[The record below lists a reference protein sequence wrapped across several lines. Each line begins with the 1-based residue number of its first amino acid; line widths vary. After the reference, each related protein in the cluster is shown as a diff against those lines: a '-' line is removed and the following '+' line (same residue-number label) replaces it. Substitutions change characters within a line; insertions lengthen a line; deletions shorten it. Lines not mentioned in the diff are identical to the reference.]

1 MMRIDEWSGPAERW
15 DSFVRN
21 APDGTVMHLQGWR
34 AVLERAYGHPTFQLA
49 AVDGDE
55 LCGVLPLALVSGPL
69 LGRQLVSMPFM
80 DYGGVCAAGNTKAEA
95 LLVQAAI
102 ELARARRATLALRY
116 ARPVDLGLPSSVE
129 KVTMTLE
136 LGSSEDALWR
146 RLPSERRNRIRRA
159 QKHGLTA
166 AVRDADALHD
176 FYRVFAENMRE
187 LGSPVHSRRFFE
199 EVLREFPWSKLVIV
213 TADSEAIGAG
223 LMLIHGGT
231 ISIPWVSSLRKHFD
245 RYPNQ
250 LLYWEA
256 MRFGIAQGHRILD
269 FGRSS
274 VGSGTYEAKR
284 QWGATPVQLH
294 WYYHPET
301 SAPPGDDVKRLDWAT
316 TVWRRLPLRVANALG
331 PWLRKQIPN

>member
-1 MMRIDEWSGPAERW
+1 MIRIVDWNGPGERW
-15 DSFVRN
+15 DAFVC
-21 APDGTVMHLQGWR
+21 AASDGTVMHRHGWQT
-34 AVLERAYGHPTFQLA
+34 VLARSYGIRTFQLA
-49 AVDGDE
+49 AMDGDE
-55 LCGVLPLALVSGPL
+55 LRGVLPLALVTGPL

-80 DYGGVCAAGNTKAEA
+80 DYGGVCAAGHDKAEA
-95 LLVQAAI
+95 LLVQAATD
-102 ELARARRATLALRY
+102 LARGRRATLALRY
-116 ARPVDLGLPSSVE
+116 ARPADLGLPSSHE
-129 KVTMTLE
+129 KVTMMLD
-136 LGSSEDALWR
+136 LGPTEDALWR

-159 QKHGLTA
+159 QKHGLSA
-166 AVRDADALHD
+166 AVRGIDALDD
-176 FYRVFAENMRE
+176 FYGVFAENMRD

-199 EVLREFPWSKLVIV
+199 EVLREFPTSKLVLV
-213 TADSEAIGAG
+213 MADSRAVGAG
-223 LMLIHGGT
+223 LMLIHAGM
-231 ISIPWVSSLRKHFD
+231 ISIPWVSSLRSHFD

-256 MRFGIAQGHRILD
+256 MRFGIAEGHRVLD

-284 QWGATPVQLH
+284 QWGATPLQLH

-316 TVWRRLPLRVANALG
+316 SVWRRLPVSVANAIG